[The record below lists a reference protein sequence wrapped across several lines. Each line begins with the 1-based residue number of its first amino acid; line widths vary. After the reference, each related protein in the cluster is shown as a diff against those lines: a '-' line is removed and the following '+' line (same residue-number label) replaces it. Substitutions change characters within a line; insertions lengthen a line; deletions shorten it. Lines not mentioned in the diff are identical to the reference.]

1 MSEQVI
7 EDSKQP
13 EKKEFERTLILIKPD
28 AVKAKTTGLIINDLL
43 ALGEISAMEMV
54 HKSSEFIAEHYH
66 DHRESRYFKDLVAFV
81 SSGKLIFLVLE
92 GNGVIKSVRDALG
105 EVGKGG
111 LRGKYGTSIN
121 MNAIH
126 ASDSPVSAARELDLW
141 LTTKL

>member
-13 EKKEFERTLILIKPD
+13 EKRLERTLILIKPD

-43 ALGEISAMEMV
+43 ALGEIIAMKME
-54 HKSSEFIAEHYH
+54 HKSLEFISEHYY
-66 DHRESRYFKDLVAFV
+66 DHRESRFFKDLVAFV
-81 SSGKLIFLVLE
+81 SSGKLIALILE

-105 EVGKGG
+105 KVGEGG

-121 MNAIH
+121 MNAVH
-126 ASDSPVSAARELDLW
+126 ASDSQVSAEKEIELW
-141 LTTKL
+141 FGTSF